1 MKKKQTTLVILVVLL
16 LCAAA
21 GAYWFYSNREVP
33 ETFFDYSPGDYFVTN
48 VKDSK
53 RLFKVSVVLR
63 LTTDDDKVI
72 AEVFTRNNAL
82 IRDINDQAWRADLLG
97 RLVGKGGVVRETS
110 VHRLVLHRVI
120 ESALGEGWTLRGLT
134 PSPITGPKGN
144 IEFLVW
150 FDHSQP
156 VGETLLTTVIDAVL

>member
-82 IRDINDQAWRADLLG
+82 IRDIIIFTLREMNEGA
-97 RLVGKGGVVRETS
+97 LVDINMHNLVREQL
-110 VHRLVLHRVI
+110 RLKI
-120 ESALGEGWTLRGLT
+120 GEALGTDLIG
-134 PSPITGPKGN
+134 K
-144 IEFLVW
+144 
-150 FDHSQP
+150 
-156 VGETLLTTVIDAVL
+156 VLFNDYVMQ